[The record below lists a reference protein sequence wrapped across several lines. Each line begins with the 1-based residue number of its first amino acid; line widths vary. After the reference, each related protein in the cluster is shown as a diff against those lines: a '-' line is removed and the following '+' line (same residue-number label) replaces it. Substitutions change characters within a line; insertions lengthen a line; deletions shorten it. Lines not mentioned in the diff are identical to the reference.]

1 MFIINFFQNE
11 NVFFILMNKN
21 FIIRNILFYN
31 LNYILII

>member
-21 FIIRNILFYN
+21 FIIR
-31 LNYILII
+31 YIVSWYKI